1 MPADAV
7 VRARID
13 LDTKERAAVA
23 LEAMG
28 LSISDAIR
36 LLMFRIAEEKKLPF
50 DVRVPNAKTPTAM
63 RELERGKGKRFESPE
78 ALFKDLGI

>member
-1 MPADAV
+1 MPSDTV

-13 LDTKERAAVA
+13 SATKERAALA
-23 LEAMG
+23 LDSMG

-36 LLMFRIAEEKKLPF
+36 LLLA
-50 DVRVPNAKTPTAM
+50 RVASNQEILERDKIPNKITRNAM
-63 RELERGKGKRFESPE
+63 RALEQGKGKRFETIE